1 MEKNRVGGHRSTNK
15 QRFFLKIV
23 FTGLSV
29 NFWTTIIYTF
39 MYKTRDNASVIG
51 TDSRYTML
59 ALPPE
64 RRNFLL
70 LLLLLISLYGRVSII
85 CRLKRESNVQSR
97 VSFFFFFSELLWLD
111 FSKWRYSTSFP
122 FVIQFIFFVPLNK
135 LKATNRSRSNLGKG
149 NFEESSVLT
158 PRFSSSH
165 LSFKVRHTSNR
176 ELVGKNIWLLEDWL
190 FSSIMRFFISSFSD
204 FSNNSFFSRLCFS

>member
-1 MEKNRVGGHRSTNK
+1 
-15 QRFFLKIV
+15 
-23 FTGLSV
+23 
-29 NFWTTIIYTF
+29 

-59 ALPPE
+59 ALSPE

-85 CRLKRESNVQSR
+85 CRLKRESNVQNR
-97 VSFFFFFSELLWLD
+97 VSSFFFSELLWLD

-149 NFEESSVLT
+149 NFEFEESSVLT

-165 LSFKVRHTSNR
+165 LSFKARHTSNR
-176 ELVGKNIWLLEDWL
+176 ELVRKNIWLLEDRL
-190 FSSIMRFFISSFSD
+190 FSFYR
-204 FSNNSFFSRLCFS
+204 

>member
-1 MEKNRVGGHRSTNK
+1 
-15 QRFFLKIV
+15 
-23 FTGLSV
+23 
-29 NFWTTIIYTF
+29 

-85 CRLKRESNVQSR
+85 CRLKRESNVQNR
-97 VSFFFFFSELLWLD
+97 VSSFFFSELLWLD

-135 LKATNRSRSNLGKG
+135 LKATNRSRSNLGKKG
-149 NFEESSVLT
+149 KFRIRRKFGSHASFLFLASFVQGSAHFK
-158 PRFSSSH
+158 PRTCSQKH
-165 LSFKVRHTSNR
+165 LIARR
-176 ELVGKNIWLLEDWL
+176 
-190 FSSIMRFFISSFSD
+190 SIIQF
-204 FSNNSFFSRLCFS
+204 L

>member
-1 MEKNRVGGHRSTNK
+1 M
-15 QRFFLKIV
+15 
-23 FTGLSV
+23 

-59 ALPPE
+59 ALSPE

-85 CRLKRESNVQSR
+85 CRLKRESNVQNR
-97 VSFFFFFSELLWLD
+97 VSSFFFSELLWLD

-149 NFEESSVLT
+149 NFEFEESSHASFLFFASFVQGSAHFK
-158 PRFSSSH
+158 PRTCSQKH
-165 LSFKVRHTSNR
+165 LIARR
-176 ELVGKNIWLLEDWL
+176 
-190 FSSIMRFFISSFSD
+190 SIIQF
-204 FSNNSFFSRLCFS
+204 L

>member
-149 NFEESSVLT
+149 NFEFEESSHASFLFFASFVQGSAHFK
-158 PRFSSSH
+158 PRTCSQKH
-165 LSFKVRHTSNR
+165 LIARRLIIQFDNA
-176 ELVGKNIWLLEDWL
+176 L
-190 FSSIMRFFISSFSD
+190 FHFLFLWF
-204 FSNNSFFSRLCFS
+204 LK